1 MPTPAAG
8 GRCRRLQK
16 FGAMR
21 YILRR
26 PRAFWISGIN
36 LLGLACSMVGVV
48 MLFYRRRKQE
58 ATTHGEEPEQHQEN
72 VAVIRA
78 VTSGIDRVVAELQT
92 NRSQTA
98 VLEKGRR
105 CLGTIGAL
113 LLAAAAAL
121 LTLVVTH
128 CDTRDLISETQHYWT
143 HVRTSGERRARRP
156 CHRGAG

>member
-1 MPTPAAG
+1 MPLMPTPAAG

-78 VTSGIDRVVAELQT
+78 VTSGIDRVWL
-92 NRSQTA
+92 NSKPIA
-98 VLEKGRR
+98 VKPQSLRKED
-105 CLGTIGAL
+105 
-113 LLAAAAAL
+113 
-121 LTLVVTH
+121 VV
-128 CDTRDLISETQHYWT
+128 
-143 HVRTSGERRARRP
+143 
-156 CHRGAG
+156 